1 MGKKYIVE
9 FEYCKGLLDNYKKST
24 MLVDAYSDKEAL
36 SSAERVLKAEYR
48 YVKVISAHPSSG
60 YSEEKTVKWSPTIK
74 TTTKVVA
81 KPSFSTPKYEEP
93 TREMTEQEKEDYV
106 NYLKDVNS
114 RNKQKQIDKVRKGP
128 YISLFVG
135 FVCSLLAFL
144 LGWIPY
150 WALNGSLKSI
160 REQIEWYQKMGYD
173 PSSEIVQEAYQKGL
187 SVKAARD
194 GSVCV
199 PFILLGVALIIT
211 IIVFVYKKK
220 HVEEKIKAIKGK

>member
-24 MLVDAYSDKEAL
+24 MLVDAYSDREAL
-36 SSAERVLKAEYR
+36 KSAERVLKAEFR

-74 TTTKVVA
+74 TTTKEVA

-93 TREMTEQEKEDYV
+93 TREMTEQEKEEYV
-106 NYLKDVNS
+106 NFLKSVQD
-114 RNKQKQIDKVRKGP
+114 NKNQEKIRKAPVKALVIGVLL
-128 YISLFVG
+128 SLV
-135 FVCSLLAFL
+135 VFL

-150 WALNGSLKSI
+150 WAHNGSLKSI

-173 PSSEIVQEAYQKGL
+173 PSSEIVQEAYRKGL
-187 SVKAARD
+187 SVKASRD
-194 GSVCV
+194 GCLCI
-199 PFILLGVALIIT
+199 PFILLGVAIIIT
-211 IIVFVYKKK
+211 IIVFVHKKNQAN
-220 HVEEKIKAIKGK
+220 EKIKH